1 MCRSLRHLLRLSP
14 LNREADFRTTAK
26 RGAPQNLYGSAADRI
41 NALQK
46 RFRRAKAM
54 VVQSYKGNRLS
65 ILYLNRFGRLAHL
78 RRAHRRGC
86 RSKAPFVPLREAQA
100 MSPKL
105 AVCFISLCGVGRAE
119 MSVCIY
125 RRPKSAVRRIDSHAL
140 PLICAHRTMCCRPS
154 RNRGVEECAAAAGL
168 SASAEAE
175 TQTCAARAPARR
187 PAGRRCPGLCEK
199 SRMHRRLFF
208 HPSAQRRV
216 PCSAAYGMPLC
227 ARRPREAGVRG
238 RSLRLCAGRCGIDC
252 RRSTRKSPTAKPKR
266 PSRFRPSPLR
276 VSARRIGNAAAES
289 GEAVFAAN
297 KKSVCGA
304 QPQTLIVHPF
314 FFASR

>member
-1 MCRSLRHLLRLSP
+1 MCRCAAALTAQQRSGFSDDRQVRRSAKFVWKRSL
-14 LNREADFRTTAK
+14 TA
-26 RGAPQNLYGSAADRI
+26 I

-78 RRAHRRGC
+78 RRARRRGC
-86 RSKAPFVPLREAQA
+86 RSKAAFVPLREAQA
-100 MSPKL
+100 MSPKS

-125 RRPKSAVRRIDSHAL
+125 RRPKSAVRRIDSRAL

-187 PAGRRCPGLCEK
+187 PAGRQCAGLCAKAE
-199 SRMHRRLFF
+199 RIGAFF
-208 HPSAQRRV
+208 RPSAQRRI
-216 PCSAAYGMPLC
+216 PCSTAYGIPLC
-227 ARRPREAGVRG
+227 ARYPRKAG
-238 RSLRLCAGRCGIDC
+238 CAD
-252 RRSTRKSPTAKPKR
+252 
-266 PSRFRPSPLR
+266 
-276 VSARRIGNAAAES
+276 AACA
-289 GEAVFAAN
+289 
-297 KKSVCGA
+297 
-304 QPQTLIVHPF
+304 
-314 FFASR
+314 

>member
-1 MCRSLRHLLRLSP
+1 MCRCAAALTAQQRSGFSDDRQVRRSAKFVWKRSL
-14 LNREADFRTTAK
+14 TA
-26 RGAPQNLYGSAADRI
+26 I

-78 RRAHRRGC
+78 RRARRRGC
-86 RSKAPFVPLREAQA
+86 RSKAAFVPLREAQA
-100 MSPKL
+100 MSPKS

-125 RRPKSAVRRIDSHAL
+125 RRPKSAVRRIDSRAL

-187 PAGRRCPGLCEK
+187 PLRESRTHRRFFSPVGAKAYPLLHRIWNTAMRAVSPK
-199 SRMHRRLFF
+199 SRL
-208 HPSAQRRV
+208 
-216 PCSAAYGMPLC
+216 
-227 ARRPREAGVRG
+227 RG
-238 RSLRLCAGRCGIDC
+238 RSLRLCAGRYGIAC
-252 RRSTRKSPTAKPKR
+252 RRSARRRPTAKPKR
-266 PSRFRPSPLR
+266 PSRFRPNPLR
-276 VSARRIGNAAAES
+276 VSAQRIGKRRGRKRRS
-289 GEAVFAAN
+289 GFRCERKN
-297 KKSVCGA
+297 VCGA

-314 FFASR
+314 FSRRGRTEG

>member
-1 MCRSLRHLLRLSP
+1 MCRCAAALTAQQRSGFSDDRQVRRSAKFVWKRSL
-14 LNREADFRTTAK
+14 TA
-26 RGAPQNLYGSAADRI
+26 I

-78 RRAHRRGC
+78 RRARRRGC
-86 RSKAPFVPLREAQA
+86 RSKAAFVPLREAQA
-100 MSPKL
+100 MSPKS

-125 RRPKSAVRRIDSHAL
+125 RRPKSAVRRIDSRAL

-187 PAGRRCPGLCEK
+187 PAGRQCAGLCAKAE
-199 SRMHRRLFF
+199 RIGAFF

-216 PCSAAYGMPLC
+216 PAPPHMEYRYARGIPEKQAARTQLALMCGKIRHRLPPLC
-227 ARRPREAGVRG
+227 TEASDCETEASEPIPPKPFARFGATYRETARQKAAK
-238 RSLRLCAGRCGIDC
+238 RFSLRTKKRL
-252 RRSTRKSPTAKPKR
+252 RR
-266 PSRFRPSPLR
+266 
-276 VSARRIGNAAAES
+276 AAADAYCS
-289 GEAVFAAN
+289 PV
-297 KKSVCGA
+297 
-304 QPQTLIVHPF
+304 